1 MKRLLHA
8 VIPVIIGIAFFL
20 PQQSRDMTAS
30 SAVPPP
36 NNIVESSAEKENKNA
51 YAPGEILVK
60 FKRSASR
67 ANVEAL
73 NAESRVV
80 SKGLNKVIDVW
91 RFQIPDDVS
100 VSEMVQ
106 RYKRDPNVE
115 WAEPNG
121 VYYLT
126 TAPDDPYYSAQQ
138 SWYYN
143 LISAESGWDMETG
156 RSSIVIAIVDS
167 GVDLDHPDLAG
178 KVWTNSGEIAANG
191 LDDDGNGYVDD
202 VYGWDFV
209 GADDGDDGNQPGD
222 NNPDVF
228 AGDPSVGDGINQD
241 GQGTADDGVPHG
253 TMIAGIAAART
264 NNGSGVAGMAWGC
277 KLMAV
282 RAFNPEGWG
291 YFSDIADAITYA
303 ADKGAKV
310 INLSFGGDYSQAIET
325 AVNYAHDTH
334 GCVLV
339 AAAGNS
345 NTSSLN
351 YPAAL
356 ANTIA
361 VGASDSTNGRAYF
374 SNWGSALDVVAPGVD
389 IFSTFVQSQTGIA
402 SYGSGRGTSF
412 STPLVSG
419 LCALIWSQNP
429 GLSHEQVR
437 DILKSRAKNLPD
449 DPDDNP
455 DAGATWDGA
464 GLINAFNALAPYR
477 INMAEIRRKS

>member
-1 MKRLLHA
+1 MKRLLY
-8 VIPVIIGIAFFL
+8 VFIPLFLSVTFFSQPSQGAPAPAAALSTNTIAKAAGEEGER
-20 PQQSRDMTAS
+20 S
-30 SAVPPP
+30 
-36 NNIVESSAEKENKNA
+36 A

-60 FKRSASR
+60 FKRTASK
-67 ANVEAL
+67 AHIEEL
-73 NAESRVV
+73 HAETGAVP
-80 SKGLNKVIDVW
+80 KGRNKVIDVW
-91 RFQIPDDVS
+91 RLKIPDDVS

-121 VYYLT
+121 IYYLT
-126 TAPDDPYYSAQQ
+126 ITPDDTYYSAQQ
-138 SWYYN
+138 RWYYD
-143 LISAESGWDMETG
+143 LISAASGWDTQTG
-156 RSSIVIAIVDS
+156 SSSVAIAIVDS

-178 KVWTNSGEIAANG
+178 KIWTNPGEIAGNG
-191 LDDDGNGYVDD
+191 IDDDGNGYVDD

-209 GADDGDDGNQPGD
+209 GSDDGDDGDRPGD

-228 AGDPSVGDGINQD
+228 AGDPSVGDGIDQD
-241 GQGTADDGVPHG
+241 GSGTADDGVPHG
-253 TMIAGIAAART
+253 TMVAGIVGAQT
-264 NNGSGVAGMAWGC
+264 NNGRGVTGMAWGC
-277 KLMAV
+277 KLMVV

-303 ADKGAKV
+303 AEKGAKV
-310 INLSFGGDYSQAIET
+310 INLSFGGEYSQAVEA

-345 NTSSLN
+345 NASSLN
-351 YPAAL
+351 YPASL

-389 IFSTFVQSQTGIA
+389 IFSTFVQSQTGLA

-412 STPLVSG
+412 ATPLVSG
-419 LCALIWSQNP
+419 LCALIWSHDPSLNN
-429 GLSHEQVR
+429 EQVR
-437 DILKSRAKNLPD
+437 DILKSRAKDLPD
-449 DPDDNP
+449 DPDDSPN
-455 DAGATWDGA
+455 AGATWDGA
-464 GLINAFNALAPYR
+464 GIINAFNALAPYR
-477 INMAEIRRKS
+477 INMAEIKKRS